1 MTHFTANDNKGRSY
15 ANKMLATYTGVT
27 DMQQRDPQQ
36 WCFVSGKVSALETAL
51 LKDGFFQRFLE
62 LDTDIDIGID
72 VKRCEDILSCIRGSA
87 LSDCFHTT
95 DDLADYEGI
104 INRRFLEQVREIRKC
119 SPSPAVCDFFLL
131 PYDFMNLKN
140 YLKEKFFG
148 LPPSERFPCAAGDDV
163 WERLWEETGV
173 SEGFLPQPQPLAVY
187 EGAVSAL
194 RRLIGIDGTG
204 ADDPGR
210 IDSVLD
216 GHLLRY
222 LPGLVAGLRSER
234 LDGYVRD
241 YLRLRAISILQR
253 VPTGREAEMLWFLRG
268 DEFFE
273 HLVQSPP
280 RHWKD
285 VLLDIVPEAVV
296 EKIVAGERKFLLL
309 RYERHVSDYMTERL
323 RPARYTTF
331 GPERVFGYLSGLD
344 TELFNLR
351 LAIGGAMEN
360 LDPRI
365 IGDTLRRTY
374 I

>member
-1 MTHFTANDNKGRSY
+1 MCSTSSRRAVR
-15 ANKMLATYTGVT
+15 A
-27 DMQQRDPQQ
+27 
-36 WCFVSGKVSALETAL
+36 FVA
-51 LKDGFFQRFLE
+51 
-62 LDTDIDIGID
+62 
-72 VKRCEDILSCIRGSA
+72 
-87 LSDCFHTT
+87 
-95 DDLADYEGI
+95 
-104 INRRFLEQVREIRKC
+104 
-119 SPSPAVCDFFLL
+119 
-131 PYDFMNLKN
+131 
-140 YLKEKFFG
+140 YLKE
-148 LPPSERFPCAAGDDV
+148 
-163 WERLWEETGV
+163 
-173 SEGFLPQPQPLAVY
+173 QPLAVY

-204 ADDPGR
+204 ADGPGR

-222 LPGLVAGLRSER
+222 LPGLIAGLRSER

-241 YLRLRAISILQR
+241 YLRLRAICILQR

-285 VLLDIVPEAVV
+285 VLLEIVPEVVV
-296 EKIVAGERKFLLL
+296 ERIVAGERKSLLL

>member
-1 MTHFTANDNKGRSY
+1 
-15 ANKMLATYTGVT
+15 
-27 DMQQRDPQQ
+27 MQQRDPQQ
-36 WCFVSGKVSALETAL
+36 WCFVSGKVSALETTL
-51 LKDGFFQRFLE
+51 LRDGFFQRFLE
-62 LDTDIDIGID
+62 LDTDIDID
-72 VKRCEDILSCIRGSA
+72 VKRREYVLSRIRDSA
-87 LSDCFHTT
+87 LSDYFHTT

-104 INRRFLEQVREIRKC
+104 ISRRFLEQVREIRKC
-119 SPSPAVCDFFLL
+119 SPSPVVCDFFLL

-140 YLKEKFFG
+140 YLKEKLFG

-163 WERLWEETGV
+163 WERLWKETSMAEGNLPQLRPTGV
-173 SEGFLPQPQPLAVY
+173 Y
-187 EGAVSAL
+187 EEAVSAL
-194 RRLIGIDGTG
+194 KRLIGIDGTG

-210 IDSVLD
+210 IDGVLD

-222 LPGLVAGLRSER
+222 LPELIAGLRSER

-241 YLRLRAISILQR
+241 YLRLRAIAILQR

-273 HLVQSPP
+273 YLVQSPP

-285 VLLDIVPEAVV
+285 MLLEVVPEAVV
-296 EKIVAGERKFLLL
+296 EKIVAGERKSLLL
-309 RYERHVSDYMTERL
+309 RYERHVSDYMMERL
-323 RPARYTTF
+323 RFARYTAF